1 MVFLAG
7 VESGTLRRPSLVVLL
22 GGLTMKRML
31 SAICAAAIACCAVV
45 MAEDAKVIEPFNGKD
60 LSGWKVRGPEAKSG
74 WKVGKAALDAAEPK
88 HLTCADGGNEMVN
101 VVAGHGA
108 GVDIFSEQKFG
119 DVHLELEVMVAK
131 ESNSGIY
138 LMGEYEV
145 QVLDSFGNKNPPSP
159 GDMGGIYSTAAPK
172 EQACKAPGEWQKY
185 VIDFVAPKFGADGT
199 KTANAKFVK
208 VVLNDKV
215 IHENTEAPKPTGG
228 ELGKEVPEGPLLF
241 QGNHGPVAYRNI
253 KITPAK

>member
-1 MVFLAG
+1 MKAMLGLLCGVAFCGAVLAG
-7 VESGTLRRPSLVVLL
+7 D
-22 GGLTMKRML
+22 
-31 SAICAAAIACCAVV
+31 AA
-45 MAEDAKVIEPFNGKD
+45 VIEPFNGKD
-60 LSGWKVRGPEAKSG
+60 LTGWKLRGPEAKSG

-88 HLTCADGGNEMVN
+88 HLVCNEGGNEMVN
-101 VVAGHGA
+101 VVKGHGQ
-108 GVDIFSEQKFG
+108 GVDIFSEAKWG

-172 EQACKAPGEWQKY
+172 TQPCKAPGEWQKY
-185 VIDFVAPKFGADGT
+185 VIDFVAPKFDADGK

-208 VVLNDKV
+208 VVFNDQV
-215 IHENTEAPKPTGG
+215 IHENVEAPKPTGG